1 MDSRT
6 AAHVLNRIA
15 ALLELGGE
23 NRFKVRAYEGAAAAL
38 REIDTD
44 DLGPLVRSGAVA
56 GLPGIGPATL
66 GVVRELC
73 ETGESSYLE
82 RLRER
87 VPEGLLELL
96 RLPRLGA
103 AKIHALHREL
113 GVRSLDDL
121 EEAARS
127 GRLAELKGFGAKTV
141 ESILRSVS
149 ELREAGTRLLIV
161 RALPEASRLLAAVRA
176 HPHVVRAELAGSVR
190 RHVETVTD
198 VDVVAGCTGDPRR
211 VSASFAGAPGV
222 RHVAER
228 PHGVSIAFVDGTCL
242 DLRCVPDDQFA
253 VAVWRATGSEAH
265 VRALESLARSRG
277 MALEG
282 HVLHDRGGAPV
293 ALGDE
298 PALYRT
304 LGIPWIDPVLRES
317 GEEVAAAAAGS
328 LPDALERGLIRG
340 CLHCHTRYSDGKATV
355 REMADAARERGW
367 SWLGIA
373 DHSQAAFYAGG
384 LKRDQVLAQHDEIDR
399 VNDAFGGDFRVLKG
413 IECDILQDGRLDYD
427 DELRSRFDFVV
438 GSVHSRF
445 AQDEAAMTQRVLRA
459 LGDPSLTVLAH
470 PTGRLL
476 LSRKPYAID
485 IDAVL
490 AKAAERGVAVE
501 LNADPHRLDLDWR
514 HLRAA
519 REAGCTISIGPD
531 AHSTRG
537 LDNVFLGVVF
547 ARKGWLAPA
556 DVLNTRDAAGVLDFA
571 RKRR

>member
-15 ALLELGGE
+15 ALLELAGE

-56 GLPGIGPATL
+56 ELSGVGPATL
-66 GVVRELC
+66 GVVTELC
-73 ETGESSYLE
+73 EAGESSYLE

-96 RLPRLGA
+96 RLPRLGS
-103 AKIHALHREL
+103 AKIQKLHEEL

-121 EEAARS
+121 EQAARS
-127 GRLAELKGFGAKTV
+127 GRLAEVKGFGPKTV
-141 ESILRSVS
+141 EGLLRSIT
-149 ELREAGTRLLIV
+149 ELREAGTRQLIV
-161 RALPEASRLLAAVRA
+161 RALPEAGRLLAAVRA
-176 HPHVVRAELAGSVR
+176 HPDVVRAELAGSVR

-198 VDVVAGCTGDPRR
+198 VDVVAGCRGDPGRAC
-211 VSASFAGAPGV
+211 ASFASAPGV
-222 RHVAER
+222 KHVSER
-228 PHGVSIAFVDGTCL
+228 PHGASIAFVDGTCL
-242 DLRCVPDDQFA
+242 DLRCVPDGELP
-253 VAVWRATGSEAH
+253 VALWRATGSEAH
-265 VRALESLARSRG
+265 VRAVEALARSKG
-277 MALEG
+277 MSLEG
-282 HVLHDRGGAPV
+282 HVLRDRSGAAM
-293 ALGDE
+293 ALREE
-298 PALYRT
+298 PELYAA
-304 LGIPWIDPVLRES
+304 LGIPWIDPALRET
-317 GEEVAAAAAGS
+317 GEEVAAAVGGS
-328 LPDALERGLIRG
+328 LPEALEQGQVRG
-340 CLHCHTRYSDGKATV
+340 CLHCHTRYSDGNATV
-355 REMADAARERGW
+355 REMAAAARERGW

-384 LKRDQVLAQHDEIDR
+384 LKRDQVLAQHAEIDR
-399 VNDAFGGDFRVLKG
+399 VNADYAGELRVLKG

-427 DELRSRFDFVV
+427 DELRARFDFVV

-459 LGDPSLTVLAH
+459 LDDPSLTVLAH

-485 IDAVL
+485 IAAVIE
-490 AKAAERGVAVE
+490 KAAERGVAIE

-514 HLRAA
+514 QLHAA
-519 REAGCTISIGPD
+519 REAGALVSIGPD

-537 LDNVFLGVVF
+537 LDNVFLGVMF
-547 ARKGWLAPA
+547 ARKGWLGPA
-556 DVLNTRDAAGVLDFA
+556 DILNTRDADGVLDFA
-571 RKRR
+571 RKGR